1 MYGTGTL
8 SFASTPTNFTKVLQA
23 EYGSLSLTEEWQTVT
38 LNKTY
43 TNAVVIVSD
52 PSNNDT
58 DSVTTRI
65 KNVTS
70 TSFDIRIDEPEA
82 HSGTHSTETA
92 SYFVGE
98 AGNYEMSDGTK
109 ITLGTVSSNDLISNA
124 HESTFDIGS
133 SLTNPAIF
141 TQIQTTNDSN
151 WVVTRVRNLTSS
163 TFILG
168 LQEQESFSSHSH
180 GEETVG
186 YLAIEKGSN
195 KSNGS
200 HTIDV
205 GETSNSYTHSI
216 GSQSF
221 GTNFSATPALIV
233 KMATRDGADASNVRT
248 TSISDSSFSAYID
261 EESSRDSEQ
270 NHTTEALY

>member
-1 MYGTGTL
+1 M
-8 SFASTPTNFTKVLQA
+8 
-23 EYGSLSLTEEWQTVT
+23 
-38 LNKTY
+38 
-43 TNAVVIVSD
+43 IVSD
-52 PSNNDT
+52 PTDNDT

-109 ITLGTVSSNDLISNA
+109 ITLGTVSSNGLSSNR
-124 HESTFDIGS
+124 HELTFNIGA
-133 SLTNPAIF
+133 SLTNPAVF
-141 TQIQTTNDSN
+141 TQIQTNNDSN
-151 WVVTRVRNLTSS
+151 WVVTRVRDVTSS

-180 GEETVG
+180 GDETVG

-195 KSNGS
+195 LS
-200 HTIDV
+200 
-205 GETSNSYTHSI
+205 
-216 GSQSF
+216 
-221 GTNFSATPALIV
+221 LIH
-233 KMATRDGADASNVRT
+233 
-248 TSISDSSFSAYID
+248 I
-261 EESSRDSEQ
+261 
-270 NHTTEALY
+270 